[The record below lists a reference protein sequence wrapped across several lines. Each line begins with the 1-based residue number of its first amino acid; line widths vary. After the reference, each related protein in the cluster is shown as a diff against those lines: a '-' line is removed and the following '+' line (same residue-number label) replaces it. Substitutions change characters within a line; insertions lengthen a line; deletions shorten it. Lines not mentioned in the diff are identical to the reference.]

1 MKEKLN
7 SIYGGK
13 TRIRVC
19 GICIEND
26 SLLMIRHEGV
36 GEQNILWIPPGGG
49 MEFGEDAHQALK
61 REFLEETGLNIEVN
75 ELLFV
80 NEYIDDNL
88 HAVELF
94 FSVAILSGYLQ
105 KGSDPEMDSASQ
117 IIKEVRFVSFEE
129 MRLMNRKILHN
140 SLRDISD
147 KDSLLN
153 MRGYFKFCQ

>member
-61 REFLEETGLNIEVN
+61 RKRYFMQLLAEFKI
-75 ELLFV
+75 
-80 NEYIDDNL
+80 
-88 HAVELF
+88 
-94 FSVAILSGYLQ
+94 
-105 KGSDPEMDSASQ
+105 ASH
-117 IIKEVRFVSFEE
+117 I
-129 MRLMNRKILHN
+129 
-140 SLRDISD
+140 
-147 KDSLLN
+147 
-153 MRGYFKFCQ
+153 